1 MVDRSKPL
9 VGVLALQGDFARH
22 ASSLKAAGARV
33 RRVLRPGDLDAC
45 AGLVIPGGE
54 STTLMHLAREG
65 GMIQPLRAFVRR
77 GAMMGTCAGLIILAR
92 HLAGNGMETLALLD
106 IKAERNGF
114 GRQVD
119 SFIDR
124 VDLHIDK
131 QPQSVEGVF
140 IRAPRI
146 LEVGDG
152 ISVLARWRDEPV
164 MVRDGRI
171 LALTFHPELTGDTT
185 IHKYFVRRVVSGKE
199 SNAGA
204 A

>member
-1 MVDRSKPL
+1 MVDKSRPL

-33 RRVLRPGDLDAC
+33 TRVVRPDDLEAC
-45 AGLVIPGGE
+45 QGLVIPGGE

-65 GMIQPLRAFVRR
+65 GMVQPLRDFARR
-77 GAMMGTCAGLIILAR
+77 GALMGTCAGLIILAR
-92 HLAGNGMETLALLD
+92 NLAGTDMETLALLD

-124 VDLHIDK
+124 VDLHIGD
-131 QPQSVEGVF
+131 QTQNVEGVF

-146 LEVGDG
+146 LAVGQG
-152 ISVLARWRDEPV
+152 VSVLAKWRDEPV
-164 MVRDGRI
+164 MVRSGRI
-171 LALTFHPELTGDTT
+171 LALTFHPELTGDAR
-185 IHKYFVRRVVSGKE
+185 IHKYFVDQLVSGKE
-199 SNAGA
+199 TSAGA